1 MEASKRAFLR
11 AAALL
16 VADRVLARGLP
27 GSGRGDRKGPDHKVI
42 LVIIGGVRRQETFS
56 REGLANIPYLSGPL
70 LSQSLF
76 YSHVRNEGVTAHFN
90 AISSILT
97 GTWQRV
103 GDWGELP
110 PSAPTLF
117 EYFRKQMRVPPSEAW
132 IVASNKALTN
142 LIGASS
148 APNYGPAFGAN
159 AVLPKQLLIEAVEE
173 TIQKGEKHN
182 LASRSRAQAQ
192 LEAMLEGSNYE
203 GLGWSVFDA
212 SNRLDPRV
220 HATVREAIAGF
231 IRGSGPMTGDELTFF
246 MSREI
251 MRKFAPGLLAV
262 VFSDVEVA
270 HFGPYSLHVAGI
282 RNADRLCHQL
292 WEEVEANSEYRGR
305 TTMVV
310 LPEFGR
316 DPDGSTTNG
325 FFNHRSNDDSCR
337 MTWMLCRGAAVD
349 RPQVVERPIR
359 HIDLCPTLAPL
370 LGCRSLEGQGGRL
383 EEFRA

>member
-1 MEASKRAFLR
+1 M
-11 AAALL
+11 
-16 VADRVLARGLP
+16 RG
-27 GSGRGDRKGPDHKVI
+27 
-42 LVIIGGVRRQETFS
+42 QETFS

-70 LSQSLF
+70 LSKSLF
-76 YSHVRNEGVTAHFN
+76 YSHVRNDGVTAHFN

-103 GDWGELP
+103 GDWGEIP

-117 EYFRKQMRVPPSEAW
+117 EYFRQQMRVPPSEAW

-148 APNYGPAFGAN
+148 APSYGPAFGAN
-159 AVLPKQLLIEAVEE
+159 AVLPKQLLIEAVREA
-173 TIQKGEKHN
+173 IQKGEKHN
-182 LASRSRAQAQ
+182 LASRANAQAQ

-203 GLGWSVFDA
+203 GLGWTVFDA
-212 SNRLDPRV
+212 SDHLDPRV
-220 HATVREAIAGF
+220 RATVREAIASF
-231 IRGSGPMTGDELTFF
+231 IGGSGPMTGDELTFF

-251 MRKFAPGLLAV
+251 MRKFAPGLMAV

-282 RNADRLCHQL
+282 RNVDRLCYQL
-292 WEEVEANSEYRGR
+292 WEEVETNSEYRGR
-305 TTMVV
+305 TTLVI

-337 MTWMLCRGAAVD
+337 VTWMLCRGAAVD

-359 HIDLCPTLAPL
+359 HIDLCPTLATL
-370 LGCRSLEGQGGRL
+370 LGCRSLEAQGGRL